1 MPRLNCALSEIIV
14 EANLKSYEKWRRFIF
29 LLSLFSFFIAKSTF
43 LPCGFLHLMS
53 CIFPRERTI
62 LIWAYEGL
70 FWNLTCFGNNII
82 LNWESW
88 WILFQ
93 TPISEAVIMPGS
105 VLSNRTT
112 SSVCYTT
119 LCLLRALK
127 QSIAQSRFLR
137 LCAVLSNVWS
147 NCLMT
152 IRTHLEG
159 FSNF

>member
-1 MPRLNCALSEIIV
+1 MKHDDVSFF
-14 EANLKSYEKWRRFIF
+14 YFHYF
-29 LLSLFSFFIAKSTF
+29 LFFIAKSTF
-43 LPCGFLHLMS
+43 ILCGFLHLMS
-53 CIFPRERTI
+53 YIFLRERTI
-62 LIWAYEGL
+62 FFYEHRRDVSETWLVLETNTIW
-70 FWNLTCFGNNII
+70 
-82 LNWESW
+82 NWGSW

-105 VLSNRTT
+105 VLNNRTT
-112 SSVCYTT
+112 FSVCYTT

-152 IRTHLEG
+152 IRYWRDSPI
-159 FSNF
+159 FSFD